1 MLGETDYRGEIA
13 GRSIEKS
20 ETGPFVLLRLS
31 QASTDIELLSQKN
44 GVHAG
49 LGPPGPPAVIW

>member
-1 MLGETDYRGEIA
+1 MLGETDYRGESA
-13 GRSIEKS
+13 GGSIEKVKR
-20 ETGPFVLLRLS
+20 GRLFCFVSS
-31 QASTDIELLSQKN
+31 QASSDIELLSQKN